1 MATEAKKRN
10 RPDTMIEVTKA
21 TRQRLKLQAVIEKC
35 SMKEYVTR
43 LSKRHEAKEL
53 VAILN
58 AAIAELTGGKII
70 TVWMPD
76 DEHRVLTALPNAS
89 NDAVVG
95 IW

>member
-43 LSKRHEAKEL
+43 LSKRHEAK
-53 VAILN
+53 V
-58 AAIAELTGGKII
+58 
-70 TVWMPD
+70 
-76 DEHRVLTALPNAS
+76 
-89 NDAVVG
+89 
-95 IW
+95 